1 MPEAGADDVLRQ
13 LVQEVRQL
21 QRRVADLEVRPRRRL
36 AGQDHEAATVL
47 LPVIAAAIGA
57 QSFVVAELLA
67 LAATAAPG
75 ADALRLAIAGAAGPL
90 DAGTGRR
97 LGKLLRRLDGADV
110 GGLTV
115 ARIGRESAGAI
126 WCVRV
131 SVAAKPIPAIATRA
145 RAA

>member
-21 QRRVADLEVRPRRRL
+21 QRRVADLEVRPRHL

-57 QSFVVAELLA
+57 QSFVVAELLT

-110 GGLTV
+110 AGLTV
-115 ARIGRESAGAI
+115 ARHGAEASGAV
-126 WCVRV
+126 WSVKLV
-131 SVAAKPIPAIATRA
+131 SVAGKPIPAIGKAA